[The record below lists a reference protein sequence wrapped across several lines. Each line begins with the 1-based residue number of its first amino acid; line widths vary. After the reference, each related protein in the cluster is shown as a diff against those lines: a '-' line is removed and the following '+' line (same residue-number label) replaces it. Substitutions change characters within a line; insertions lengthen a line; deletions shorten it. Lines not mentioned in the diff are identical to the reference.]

1 MSYQSTN
8 TSTENENSIKDRSD
22 IVTRKLQRK
31 LALSIGLIVFISSV
45 ISQTF
50 SAISTYYFMIA
61 HYSDIPARKADGGYI
76 ITSSVI
82 IFLSILF
89 LVCISAG
96 LICAFFI
103 IKLPLRPL
111 SAFVEVINS
120 LADGNFSVRLD
131 TNKKHINFKP
141 FFTLASSLN
150 RLAEELES
158 NEMFKSDF
166 INNFSHEFKTPIVSI
181 KGFAKL
187 LKSGNLSDEDRDSY
201 LDIIIEESNR
211 LSNLSEN
218 VLNLSKLEKQTIQ
231 TSNSH
236 FNFAEL
242 VRRDIL
248 MLESKWSQKDISF
261 DIDLDEISFY
271 GDSNLLSQVCINL
284 IDNAIKFS
292 PKKGDIRISLKR
304 SEDENRT
311 LILTVSDNGIGMDE
325 DTVSRIFDK
334 FYQADH
340 SHSTEGNGLGLTV
353 VKRII
358 EMNKGEISVNTA
370 PNEGCSFT
378 VIL

>member
-1 MSYQSTN
+1 MSIELNQTK
-8 TSTENENSIKDRSD
+8 ENKSSQCENNAKISKVIYKK
-22 IVTRKLQRK
+22 VT
-31 LALSIGLIVFISSV
+31 LSIGIIVFISSIISQV
-45 ISQTF
+45 IS
-50 SAISTYYFMIA
+50 SAVTYNYLKFTHDEFEQQNIS
-61 HYSDIPARKADGGYI
+61 GGAI
-76 ITSSVI
+76 VTSSII
-82 IFLSILF
+82 IFLGILF
-89 LVCISAG
+89 LACICIG
-96 LICAFFI
+96 TICSFI
-103 IKLPLRPL
+103 IVKLPLKPL
-111 SAFVEVINS
+111 SAMIEFINRLSDGDFTARLS
-120 LADGNFSVRLD
+120 LPG
-131 TNKKHINFKP
+131 KEIGYKP
-141 FFTLASSLN
+141 FASVICALN
-150 RLAEELES
+150 RLAEELEN

-187 LKSGNLSDEDRDSY
+187 LKNGNLSEEDKESY

-231 TSNSH
+231 TSNIN

-248 MLESKWSQKDISF
+248 MLESKWSSKDISF
-261 DIDLDEISFY
+261 DIDLDEISYF
-271 GDSNLLSQVCINL
+271 GDANLLSQICINL

-304 SEDENRT
+304 SDNEDHT
-311 LILTVSDNGIGMDE
+311 LVLVVSDNGIGMDKE
-325 DTVSRIFDK
+325 ALARMYDK

-353 VKRII
+353 VKRIVDIYSGSI
-358 EMNKGEISVNTA
+358 EVKSA

-378 VIL
+378 VTL

>member
-1 MSYQSTN
+1 MSSDLNQTSESTSSACDN
-8 TSTENENSIKDRSD
+8 KTTVSKEIYK
-22 IVTRKLQRK
+22 KLTVY
-31 LALSIGLIVFISSV
+31 IGVIVFISA
-45 ISQTF
+45 IIAQIF
-50 SAISTYYFMIA
+50 SAVVTYHYLKICYTNLDEQDIS
-61 HYSDIPARKADGGYI
+61 GGMLV
-76 ITSSVI
+76 TSSIV
-82 IFLSILF
+82 IFLGILF
-89 LVCISAG
+89 LACICIG
-96 LICAFFI
+96 TICSFII
-103 IKLPLRPL
+103 IKLPLKPL
-111 SAFVEVINS
+111 SSMIEFINRLS
-120 LADGNFSVRLD
+120 DGDFTARLS
-131 TNKKHINFKP
+131 TANKKIHYMP
-141 FFTLASSLN
+141 FSSVISALN
-150 RLAEELES
+150 RLAEELEN

-187 LKSGNLSDEDRDSY
+187 LKNGDLSDEDKESY

-231 TSNSH
+231 TSNIN

-248 MLESKWSQKDISF
+248 MLESKWSTKDISF
-261 DIDLDEISFY
+261 DIDLDEISYF
-271 GDSNLLSQVCINL
+271 GDANLLSQICINL

-304 SEDENRT
+304 SDSEDHT
-311 LILTVSDNGIGMDE
+311 LVLVVSDNGIGMDKE
-325 DTVSRIFDK
+325 ALARMYDK

-353 VKRII
+353 VKRIVDIYSGSI
-358 EMNKGEISVNTA
+358 EVKSA

-378 VIL
+378 VTL

>member
-1 MSYQSTN
+1 MSHICKKNQKN
-8 TSTENENSIKDRSD
+8 NSNSSNK
-22 IVTRKLQRK
+22 KLQRR
-31 LALSIGLIVFISSV
+31 LTMSIGLIVFLSSIV
-45 ISQTF
+45 SQTI
-50 SAISTYYFMIA
+50 SAGTTFYFMKSYYASAEQHSI
-61 HYSDIPARKADGGYI
+61 DGGFI
-76 ITSSVI
+76 ITSSVLF
-82 IFLSILF
+82 FLCILF

-96 LICAFFI
+96 LICSFFI

-120 LADGNFSVRLD
+120 LADGDFSARLD
-131 TNKKHINFKP
+131 LKGKFALYKP
-141 FFTLASSLN
+141 FSNLAASLN

-187 LKSGNLSDEDRDSY
+187 LKSSNLSGEDRDSY

-211 LSNLSEN
+211 LSTLSEN

-231 TSNSH
+231 TSSSH

-261 DIDLDEISFY
+261 DIDLEEISYY
-271 GDSNLLSQVCINL
+271 GDANLLSQVCINL

-292 PKKGDIRISLKR
+292 PKKGDIHISLKR
-304 SEDENRT
+304 SDREEYT
-311 LILTVSDNGIGMDE
+311 LILTVEDNGIGMDE
-325 DTVSRIFDK
+325 ATVQRIFDK

-353 VKRII
+353 VKRIV
-358 EMNKGEISVNTA
+358 EMNGGDIRVNSA
-370 PNEGCSFT
+370 LNEGTRFT
-378 VIL
+378 VLL